1 MILIV
6 DTDTII
12 YSIAVLDLD
21 AKSAIEIFDKKI
33 NNLLNKFNTDKYVL
47 VIEGNR
53 NFRNKYDP
61 NYKKH
66 RSLEKPKHYKVLRYH
81 VQKNYK
87 LNHHLSLNV
96 ETDDVCSILANI
108 CISKDIKYII
118 VHIDKDLNQI
128 VGQHYNPK
136 TKEEYYI
143 DKDYSNYLLCLQIL
157 MGDPTDSKITGI
169 SGIGKVKA
177 FNILNIAKDNNIEYM
192 TAVFDEFIKKYGYDV
207 GVEKFYNSFNIIKLL
222 TNYSKIDKKL
232 IKFLDGLQST

>member
-1 MILIV
+1 MILII

-21 AKSAIEIFDKKI
+21 LKSVIEIFDKKI
-33 NNLLNKFNTDKYVL
+33 KGLVDKFKADNYIL

-53 NFRNKYDP
+53 NFRNKFDP

-66 RSLEKPKHYKVLRYH
+66 RSTNKPIHYKALRHH
-81 VQKNYK
+81 VQKQYK
-87 LNHHLSLNV
+87 LNHHLSINV

-108 CISKDIKYII
+108 CLEKNIQCVII
-118 VHIDKDLNQI
+118 HTDKDLNQI

-143 DKDYSNYLLCLQIL
+143 DENNSKYLLCLQIL

-169 SGIGKVKA
+169 SGIGKTKA
-177 FNILNIAKDNNIEYM
+177 FNILNNALDNNVEYM
-192 TAVFDEFIKKYGYDV
+192 TAVFDEFIKKYSYDI
-207 GVEKFYNSFNIIKLL
+207 GVERFYNSFNIIKLL